1 MTASWSTL
9 EKSNEASGL
18 PLVYLQKS
26 IILLLV
32 ASLTLQSL
40 AELIRFSLTLGGQL
54 PHDEVQHG

>member
-1 MTASWSTL
+1 MLQATRSP
-9 EKSNEASGL
+9 GL

>member
-1 MTASWSTL
+1 MT
-9 EKSNEASGL
+9 GL
-18 PLVYLQKS
+18 RFVIKTMLVYLQKS